1 MLRGIN
7 VGGANRVAMP
17 ALRAVY
23 QGLGATD
30 VTTYLQ
36 SGNVIL
42 ASADEPGALSVRAAG
57 AIERELGLRIKVLG
71 RTHSALERIVESN
84 PYPSVA
90 DTSHH
95 VVFLAGAISPAG
107 LSTLER
113 LSTEAEAFTVVD
125 GELHLYQPS
134 GLGRS
139 KLGQALTERH
149 LGVVGTARNWRTV
162 VQLCDLSRSIP
173 ELLRRS
179 VGRQRP

>member
-1 MLRGIN
+1 VSLLRGIN

-23 QGLGATD
+23 EGLGATR

-42 ASADEPGALSVRAAG
+42 ASADGPDDMSIRAAA
-57 AIERELGLRIKVLG
+57 AIERELGLRISVLG
-71 RTHSALERIVESN
+71 RGHPALERVVQSN
-84 PYPSVA
+84 PYPGVP

-95 VVFLAGAISPAG
+95 VVFLAGPISPAG

-113 LSTEAEAFTVVD
+113 LTSEGEAFVVVD
-125 GELHLYQPS
+125 GELHLYQPN

-139 KLGQALTERH
+139 KLGQALTERQ
-149 LGVVGTARNWRTV
+149 LGVVPTARNWRTV
-162 VQLCDLSRSIP
+162 VQLSELSRP
-173 ELLRRS
+173 
-179 VGRQRP
+179 QP